1 MKRTKNKN
9 KRFSKKN
16 EKGISQKN
24 NNRKTRMKKNKIKT
38 RKKARGLSQDQQTL
52 LLDNLRFLSYNHQP
66 LSSILDSISLFD
78 LHSIIK
84 NLTY

>member
-24 NNRKTRMKKNKIKT
+24 NNRKTRMKKIKLKQEKKLEVYLKINK
-38 RKKARGLSQDQQTL
+38 L
-52 LLDNLRFLSYNHQP
+52 Y
-66 LSSILDSISLFD
+66 
-78 LHSIIK
+78 
-84 NLTY
+84 Y